1 MIGSVKTF
9 SIRGGSFEDTTSLE
23 LFKEPFNILFGR
35 NGSGKT
41 TITRGIKAYKDS
53 EASTFETSFD
63 VSIPEEERKHIH
75 VLNEDFIHDKIQLGD
90 DVEGLGTT
98 VMLGEMVDIQSQIE
112 SKRRELTIISQ
123 AFNTL
128 NTLRVEYEDERND
141 KSPNKKFKVLKDKLS
156 VSTQLLPRYLDFKE
170 LRMTP

>member
-9 SIRGGSFEDTTSLE
+9 SIRGGCFEDTTSLE

-63 VSIPEEERKHIH
+63 VSIPEEERKYIH
-75 VLNEDFIHDKIQLGD
+75 VFNGKHPTLILAVCQISVIFVPCFI
-90 DVEGLGTT
+90 
-98 VMLGEMVDIQSQIE
+98 
-112 SKRRELTIISQ
+112 
-123 AFNTL
+123 
-128 NTLRVEYEDERND
+128 
-141 KSPNKKFKVLKDKLS
+141 
-156 VSTQLLPRYLDFKE
+156 
-170 LRMTP
+170 